1 MTTHNHSVSIS
12 VKLEPEIKKRLQ
24 KLGEIKHRTA
34 HWLMKEAITHYLDQE
49 EHAEQLKKETLARW
63 QEAEKG
69 QVVSNDAVMKW
80 LDTWGTE
87 NEEGRPP
94 CGN

>member
-1 MTTHNHSVSIS
+1 MTARQNSVSIS
-12 VKLEPEIKKRLQ
+12 LKLEPSIKKRLQ

-49 EHAEQLKKETLARW
+49 EYAEKLKKETLARW

-69 QVVSNDAVMKW
+69 LVVSNEAIMKW
-80 LDTWGTE
+80 LETWGSE
-87 NEEGRPP
+87 NEKGRPP
-94 CGN
+94 CGK